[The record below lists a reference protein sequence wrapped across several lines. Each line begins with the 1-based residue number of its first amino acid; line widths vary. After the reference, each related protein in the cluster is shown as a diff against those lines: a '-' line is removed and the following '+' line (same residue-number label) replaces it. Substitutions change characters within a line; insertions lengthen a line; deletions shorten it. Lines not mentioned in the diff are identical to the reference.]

1 MNRTQKLTLY
11 ALMSLEYY
19 IGNPTNFNARHEKT
33 TKTIL
38 PMLKILTSY
47 GFHELFLMQNV
58 TENTIYACMY
68 IVCIINGNSQMYSQ
82 NCFSDHLY

>member
-19 IGNPTNFNARHEKT
+19 IGNPNNFNARHEKT

-38 PMLKILTSY
+38 PMLKNLTK
-47 GFHELFLMQNV
+47 V
-58 TENTIYACMY
+58 
-68 IVCIINGNSQMYSQ
+68 II
-82 NCFSDHLY
+82 F

>member
-19 IGNPTNFNARHEKT
+19 IGNPTNFNARLEKT

-47 GFHELFLMQNV
+47 GFHELFLS
-58 TENTIYACMY
+58 YAKRNRKYNICMY
-68 IVCIINGNSQMYSQ
+68 VHCMYNKWQFTNVQSK
-82 NCFSDHLY
+82 LL